1 MIITWEDRFS
11 VGVKLFDD
19 HHKVLIDLINL
30 LHDLLNTSLD
40 FVAIDK
46 IFGELVKYVKYH
58 FKAEEAYFDKYNY
71 PNTVLHKK
79 EHSKFV
85 QFVADSYQDLR
96 STGYL
101 LAAIEL
107 FNFLREWL
115 IKHILVTD
123 MKYTKFFTNM
133 GIK

>member
-46 IFGELVKYVKYH
+46 IFAELVKYVKYH

-85 QFVADSYQDLR
+85 QFVSDSHEDLR
-96 STGYL
+96 TTGYL